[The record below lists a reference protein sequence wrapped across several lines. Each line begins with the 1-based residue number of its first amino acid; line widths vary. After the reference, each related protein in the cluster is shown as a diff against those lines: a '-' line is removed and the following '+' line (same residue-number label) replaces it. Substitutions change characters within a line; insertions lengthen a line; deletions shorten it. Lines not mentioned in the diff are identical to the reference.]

1 MAFAKRPVIRTTSQV
16 FKIFAWNESKMVS
29 KSTHGSQ
36 AIFYPIFI
44 WYFWNHF
51 QNRPSSSSLRTW
63 RLPLTELVKD
73 WRWTCTCTARAARL
87 LFQTNHIIDL
97 WRFPGRRRF
106 LNFPF
111 SFRVVTGDSHWTL
124 SEAYAN
130 HSTNPSLPPSLSF
143 TITQLTLTYSLISW
157 TRASYRPFPADIA
170 WMQGSLSRS
179 YLLECTPCHRSNS
192 CNTFGQRHSDCLP
205 HTLIQYTSD

>member
-36 AIFYPIFI
+36 AIFYSILI

-63 RLPLTELVKD
+63 RRPLTELVKD

-87 LFQTNHIIDL
+87 LFLTNHIIDL
-97 WRFPGRRRF
+97 WCFPRRRRF

-130 HSTNPSLPPSLSF
+130 HSTNPSLPPSLFYNNSTDINIFSYFLDPSF
-143 TITQLTLTYSLISW
+143 IPAYSSRYSLGARLIK
-157 TRASYRPFPADIA
+157 P
-170 WMQGSLSRS
+170 
-179 YLLECTPCHRSNS
+179 LLLV
-192 CNTFGQRHSDCLP
+192 GV
-205 HTLIQYTSD
+205 HTMPPQ